1 MPPTLAV
8 ILAGGRSQRMGQNK
22 ATVTLAGMKLV
33 DRVAA
38 RLAQQGLS
46 VAVNAPQ
53 GFETAFPLIPDVLE
67 GYRGPLAG
75 ILSAM
80 RHAGAESQQATHVLT
95 VPIDSPFIPLDLAA
109 RLHAALTGSRS
120 IAVATSLGATHPV
133 VGLWPISLAD
143 DLQAF
148 LETPENPRVKT
159 FLSQHDTQF
168 VDFAPI
174 ASSLGPLDPFFNVNT
189 PDDLELAHRYVEF
202 VP

>member
-1 MPPTLAV
+1 
-8 ILAGGRSQRMGQNK
+8 MGQNK
-22 ATVTLAGMKLV
+22 ANVVLAGRTLL

-38 RLAQQGLS
+38 RLAQQGLQ
-46 VAVNAPQ
+46 VALNAPN
-53 GFETAFPLIPDVLE
+53 GFETKFALIPDVLE

-80 RHAGAESQQATHVLT
+80 RHASTESRQATHVMT
-95 VPIDSPFIPLDLAA
+95 VPIDSPFIPLDLAS

-120 IAVATSLGATHPV
+120 IAVATSLGAPHPV
-133 VGLWPISLAD
+133 VGLWPTSLAD

-168 VDFAPI
+168 VDFAPV
-174 ASSLGPLDPFFNVNT
+174 STPLGSIDPFFNVNT
-189 PDDLELAHRYVEF
+189 PEDLELAHRYVEF